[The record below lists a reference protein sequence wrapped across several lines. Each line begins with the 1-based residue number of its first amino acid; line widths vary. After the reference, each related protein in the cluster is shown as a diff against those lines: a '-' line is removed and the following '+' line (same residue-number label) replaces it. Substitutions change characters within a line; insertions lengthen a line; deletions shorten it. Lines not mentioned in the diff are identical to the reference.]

1 MTVDIERIGDW
12 CTLYHADS
20 GGVFL
25 DLYLANPAV
34 LVTDP
39 PYGNA
44 NSFGKMARPS
54 GTRTMQ
60 FDFDRKGDI
69 TPEVVEVLAVTFT
82 KVNAFHVFCG
92 MEQYGSIRISQR
104 MLGVAG

>member
-1 MTVDIERIGDW
+1 MQSRQRVPFCAERITGGCVTVDIERIGDW

-44 NSFGKMARPS
+44 NSFGKMAFGPVARERCNS
-54 GTRTMQ
+54 ISTVRVTSR
-60 FDFDRKGDI
+60 RK
-69 TPEVVEVLAVTFT
+69 
-82 KVNAFHVFCG
+82 
-92 MEQYGSIRISQR
+92 S
-104 MLGVAG
+104 